1 MVAREGLEGPGQA
14 LAEITW
20 TSDTCPFLPRLDS
33 FLQPYACVLLDDCIM
48 FSSIRCYVS
57 IFVSDN

>member
-20 TSDTCPFLPRLDS
+20 TSDTCLFLPRLDS
-33 FLQPYACVLLDDCIM
+33 FLQPYACVPLDDCIII
-48 FSSIRCYVS
+48 FSNIRC
-57 IFVSDN
+57 